1 MKANLQKTNPVFVI
15 KSNLQKVG
23 LTPVGFIS
31 LILLGLIPVFITDNA
46 IVRLM
51 ISAMMY
57 GVFAMAF
64 DFTSGFI
71 NITNFGFSAF
81 WGIGA
86 YTSAILSTKLGI
98 SPWIG
103 LICGFITAGIAGFLL
118 GLLTIRLGGIFA
130 SCMTWF
136 VALALFAVAT
146 NWVSLTDGSK
156 GLGVDPL
163 IDSTS
168 YTGIFYTLFLIL
180 ICVYIT
186 LMIIAKSDIGTAF
199 RAIGQDV
206 EAAQAAGIDPSKYK
220 IINFTL
226 SCAIGGLVGAFYA
239 HFSGIILPKLFQT
252 SNTVEIMALA
262 FIGGRG
268 KIWGSLLCAIVLLPI
283 MDYMKGLME
292 FRLILYGLLMILV
305 MIYYPKGI
313 AGFIEDLKHKWFG
326 KKAI

>member
-1 MKANLQKTNPVFVI
+1 MKTDLQRASLYPSMRNNLQR
-15 KSNLQKVG
+15 VG
-23 LTPVGFIS
+23 LTPVGLIS
-31 LILLGLIPVFITDNA
+31 LILLGLIPIFVTDNA

-86 YTSAILSTKLGI
+86 YTSAILSTKLGM

-103 LICGFITAGIAGFLL
+103 LFCGFITAGIAGFLL

-163 IDSTS
+163 IDATT
-168 YTGIFYTLFLIL
+168 YTGIFYTLFIIL
-180 ICVYIT
+180 IAVYIA
-186 LMIIAKSDIGTAF
+186 LMVITKSNIGTAF

-262 FIGGRG
+262 YIGGRG
-268 KIWGSLLCAIVLLPI
+268 KIWGSLLCAIVLIPV

-292 FRLILYGLLMILV
+292 FRIILYGLLMIMI

-313 AGFIEDLKHKWFG
+313 AGFIESLKYKFG
-326 KKAI
+326 KKVI